1 MRVGES
7 VKLLECFLQFSIWN
21 NFANALS
28 VTDKKSYSESVV
40 LDWMKR
46 REELGETME
55 PSEDPRILPT
65 MEAHK
70 SSSESLYI
78 FFDNFQSKD
87 ISLLIGRE
95 YLESTLWCIDEVALT
110 DKMVM

>member
-1 MRVGES
+1 
-7 VKLLECFLQFSIWN
+7 
-21 NFANALS
+21 
-28 VTDKKSYSESVV
+28 
-40 LDWMKR
+40 MKR

-70 SSSESLYI
+70 SASESLHI
-78 FFDNFQSKD
+78 FLDNFESKE

-95 YLESTLWCIDEVALT
+95 YLEPTFWSINEVPLVEE
-110 DKMVM
+110 MVMKYD